1 MEEEG
6 FVKQRLKVVT
16 VMDCVP
22 GDTTDDDVPITIL
35 TLAHDGEIEE
45 PLCVSIEDTERLVVD
60 LLISLASHDDEFA
73 RYLVDTYFS
82 NADDDDDEGEDEQE

>member
-22 GDTTDDDVPITIL
+22 GDTDVGEPITIL
-35 TLAHDGEIEE
+35 SLSHDGEMEE
-45 PLCVSIEDTERLVVD
+45 PLCVSIRDTQRLIVD
-60 LLISLASHDDEFA
+60 LVISLASHDDDFA
-73 RYLVDTYFS
+73 RYLLNTYFN
-82 NADDDDDEGEDEQE
+82 NADDDADDEDEQE